1 MPTPEP
7 IAIIGMSCR
16 FAGGVTSPEDFWELL
31 SAGRDTIGQVPAE
44 RWQFYARQSPAHAAA
59 VRDAPATGSFL
70 DDIKGF
76 DAEFFD
82 VTPREATL
90 MDPQQRIV
98 LELAWEALEHA
109 GVPPREL
116 AGTDAAVFMGV
127 GADDYGRRLLED
139 LPSIEAWTG
148 IGSAYCAVANRVSY
162 ALDLRGPSVA
172 VDTACSSSL
181 VAIHLAAQALRAGEC
196 ELALAGGVLVMAAPG
211 LSLVLDA
218 AGATSPDG
226 RSKSFDATAD
236 GYGRGEGGGVV
247 VLKLLRDAERDGD
260 RVLAVVR
267 GSAVR
272 QDGRTNGIM
281 APDADAQMYL
291 LRRAYAASGID
302 PATVDYVEAHGTGTR
317 VGDPLEAAAMASVF
331 GVGRGSPCLIG
342 SVKPNIGHLEAGSGV
357 AGVIK
362 AVLALRHGTVPASL
376 NVTRPNPAIDW
387 DATGLR
393 VATELT
399 AWPDGP
405 GPRRAGVSGF
415 GYGGTIA
422 HVILEQAP
430 APATIDPDAAHDDGV
445 NLYPLSAATPQALA
459 EQAGQLADR
468 LVGDDASL
476 AAVGHTLALR
486 RSHLPERAAVMAGDR
501 SELVTGLRE
510 VAAQARNAVT
520 GQVLPYAG
528 RGVVWVFSGHGSQW
542 TGMGRE
548 LVAEHPVFAAVI
560 DRLEPVFA
568 AELGF
573 SLRGL
578 LAADQSQP
586 VDVVQPM
593 IFAVQVALGAAWRT
607 AGVRPDAVIG
617 HSVGEIAAAVTAGM
631 LTLEEGARLV
641 CRRSVLLRPAIGAGA
656 MAMVNIAPDE
666 AQRRLGARDDVVVAI
681 AASPGWTVVSGAPA
695 AVAEL
700 REQWR
705 ADGFAV
711 RMVDSD
717 VAFHGPQMDPLL
729 DKLAAAAHDLAPRQ
743 PRIRVYSTA
752 MEDPR
757 STTARDGAYWAR
769 NLRDQVRLAG
779 AVTAA
784 AEDGYRLFVEIS
796 AHPVVA
802 HSVEDTLASLGIRD
816 AYVGI
821 SLRRG
826 RPELRSLLSSAAQLY
841 CHGAEVDWAAL
852 WPRRELADLPGTAW
866 QHKPYWVDEPA
877 QRPAVTTHDPLSHT
891 LLGQQ
896 VSVRGTSVVEAWS
909 TVVDLASRP
918 YPGRHPV
925 RGVEIVPAAVLLETF
940 FAAASARRAWPDLT
954 DVALRVP
961 VSLAQRR
968 DLQVS
973 LQDSALRLSSRIA
986 GDHDDDRGWLTHTT
1000 ATVVTHAG
1008 LPDAADTVEAE
1019 ELLAPEY
1026 VVDRLSTLGV
1036 AAMGFAWNVRSLRRG
1051 PDVLSAAVDL
1061 DGGSYGP
1068 HRWAPILDAALSIA
1082 SVVFPGAAVLR
1093 MPAHLERITL
1103 ASSAPRSARVT
1114 VHRTGAEMVD
1124 IDITD
1129 TAGAPVARLKQ
1140 LRYGRMETGEQD
1152 ATLVYTLGW
1161 RPAAAAA
1168 PHEQDR
1174 SELVVL
1180 GPPSPLRTR
1189 LAAALGSPVL
1199 DSPEGLRAPATVVVV
1214 PPPVAEDA
1222 AWLLA
1227 RTAGHPAVTRLWAI
1241 TEGVLEAHAA
1251 TAVDQGALWGL
1262 GRIIGGEQPGL
1273 WGGVVDIGADPADAD
1288 AVAEVLRT
1296 IRGEDV
1302 VAVRGG
1308 VASVP
1313 RLRARAGSMA
1323 VSDQH
1328 CDPGATYL
1336 VTGGLG
1342 VLGLEVARWLAGRG
1356 ARRLVLAGRD
1366 GLPPRERWDEVSDP
1380 GVRARIDAVVALE
1393 RLGVTVRPLA
1403 LDIADAAAARRLL
1416 DPSALGLPAI
1426 RGIVHAA
1433 GVLDNRLL
1441 RDLDEVSLRTVMR
1454 PKVSGAR
1461 VLHTLF
1467 PPGSVDFFVMF
1478 SSAGQLLGLPGQASY
1493 ATANAYLDTLAA
1505 HRRAAGDRG
1514 SLAIGWTSWRGLGM
1528 STSSE
1533 AIDLELAAHGTA
1545 DITAAEAFDAW
1556 ERLTGGDDAY
1566 AAVLR
1571 VLPPSAGEP
1580 PRTPLLRELATVAVV
1595 RTAPAHADAP
1605 WVALK
1610 GAERHAAL
1618 VDAVTRRVAEESGL
1632 SAADIDSHRPLTEM
1646 GLDSLMTTR
1655 VRHRLQQDF
1664 SVALPATLLWDQPTV
1679 DGIAAY
1685 AGALLPAAPDAAEG
1699 DS

>member
-1 MPTPEP
+1 MPSPEP

-16 FAGGVTSPEDFWELL
+16 FAGGVTSPEQFWDLL
-31 SAGRDTIGQVPAE
+31 RTGRDTIGRVPAD
-44 RWQFYARQSPAHAAA
+44 RWQFYARQSSEHAAA
-59 VRDAPATGSFL
+59 VRDTPATGSFL

-82 VTPREATL
+82 ITPREAAL
-90 MDPQQRIV
+90 MDPQQRMV

-109 GVPPREL
+109 GVPPRDL

-139 LPSIEAWTG
+139 LPTIEAWTG
-148 IGSAYCAVANRVSY
+148 IGGAYCAVANRVSY

-196 ELALAGGVLVMAAPG
+196 EVALAGGVLVMAAPG

-226 RSKSFDATAD
+226 RSKSFDAAAD

-247 VLKLLRDAERDGD
+247 VLKRLRDAERDGD

-331 GVGRGSPCLIG
+331 GVGRRTPCLIG

-362 AVLALRHGTVPASL
+362 AVLALRHGTIPASL

-387 DATGLR
+387 DATNLR

-430 APATIDPDAAHDDGV
+430 AAATVDAEVDT

-459 EQAGQLADR
+459 EQAGRLADR
-468 LVGDDASL
+468 LAAGDVSL
-476 AAVGHTLALR
+476 AAAGHTLALR
-486 RSHLPERAAVMAGDR
+486 RSHLPERAAVVAGDHD
-501 SELVTGLRE
+501 ELITGLRE
-510 VAAQARNAVT
+510 VAARARSALT
-520 GQVLPYAG
+520 GQVLPHAG

-542 TGMGRE
+542 TGMARE
-548 LVAEHPVFAAVI
+548 LTATHPVFAAVI

-568 AELGF
+568 AELGV
-573 SLRGL
+573 SLRAL
-578 LAADQSQP
+578 LAEDRTHP

-593 IFAVQVALGAAWRT
+593 IFAVQVALGAAWRA

-631 LTLEEGARLV
+631 LTPEEGARLV
-641 CRRSVLLRPAIGAGA
+641 CRRSLLLRPVIGAGA
-656 MAMVNIAPDE
+656 MAMINIAPAE

-681 AASPGWTVVSGAPA
+681 AASPGWTVVSGAPD
-695 AVAEL
+695 AVAQLSEH
-700 REQWR
+700 WR

-711 RMVDSD
+711 RMVNSD
-717 VAFHGPQMDPLL
+717 VAFHSPQMDPLL
-729 DKLAAAAHDLAPRQ
+729 DKLAAAAHDLSPRP

-752 MEDPR
+752 MDDPR
-757 STTARDGAYWAR
+757 SATARDGSYWAR

-796 AHPVVA
+796 PHPVVA
-802 HSVEDTLASLGIRD
+802 HSVDDTLTSLGISD

-826 RPELRSLLSSAAQLY
+826 RPELRSLLTAAAELY
-841 CHGAEVDWAAL
+841 CRGAEVDWAAL

-866 QHKPYWVDEPA
+866 QHKPYWVEESA
-877 QRPAVTTHDPLSHT
+877 ARPAVTTHDPFTHT
-891 LLGQQ
+891 LLGHR
-896 VSVRGTSVVEAWS
+896 VTVRGTSTVDSWS
-909 TVVDLASRP
+909 TVVDLNSRP

-940 FAAASARRAWPDLT
+940 LAAASARRAWPDLT

-973 LQDSALRLSSRIA
+973 LQDGSLRLSSRIA
-986 GDHDDDRGWLTHTT
+986 GGRDDDDDRGWLTHTT
-1000 ATVVTHAG
+1000 ATVTTHAG
-1008 LPDAADTVEAE
+1008 LPGTAETVETAE
-1019 ELLAPEY
+1019 ELAPSY
-1026 VVDRLSTLGV
+1026 VVDRLATLGV

-1051 PDVLSAAVDL
+1051 LDVLSAVVDL

-1068 HRWAPILDAALSIA
+1068 HRWTPILDAALSIA
-1082 SVVFPGAAVLR
+1082 SVIFPGPAVLR
-1093 MPAHLERITL
+1093 MPAHLGRITL
-1103 ASSAPRSARVT
+1103 APTAPRAARITVRRTAAETVT
-1114 VHRTGAEMVD
+1114 VE
-1124 IDITD
+1124 ITD
-1129 TAGAPVARLKQ
+1129 AGGVPAARLDD
-1140 LRYGRMETGEQD
+1140 LRYGRMEATEQD
-1152 ATLVYTLGW
+1152 ATLVYTVGW
-1161 RPAAAAA
+1161 RPAAVTAPQDQAAK
-1168 PHEQDR
+1168 P
-1174 SELVVL
+1174 LVVL
-1180 GPPSPLRTR
+1180 GPPSPLRSR
-1189 LAAALGSPVL
+1189 LATALGCPAL
-1199 DSPEGLRAPATVVVV
+1199 EAPEHLTAPAAVVVA

-1241 TEGVLEAHAA
+1241 TEGVLEGRTAA
-1251 TAVDQGALWGL
+1251 APEHGALWGL
-1262 GRIIGGEQPGL
+1262 GRVIGGEQPGL
-1273 WGGVVDIGADPADAD
+1273 WGGVIDIGADPADAG
-1288 AVAEVLRT
+1288 ALAEVLRT
-1296 IRGEDV
+1296 VRGEDV

-1308 VASVP
+1308 VTSVP
-1313 RLRARAGSMA
+1313 RLRPRVGPMART
-1323 VSDQH
+1323 DQD
-1328 CDPGATYL
+1328 CGPGATYL
-1336 VTGGLG
+1336 ITGGLG

-1356 ARRLVLAGRD
+1356 ARRLVLTGRQ
-1366 GLPPRERWDEVSDP
+1366 GLPPRERWHEVSEP
-1380 GVRARIDAVVALE
+1380 GVRARVDAVVALE
-1393 RLGVTVRPLA
+1393 RLGVTVQPLA
-1403 LDIADAAAARRLL
+1403 LDVADAAAARRLL
-1416 DPSALGLPAI
+1416 DPSTLGLPPI
-1426 RGIVHAA
+1426 RGVVHAA

-1441 RDLDEVSLRTVMR
+1441 RDLDEASLRTVMR

-1461 VLHTLF
+1461 VLHELF
-1467 PPGSVDFFVMF
+1467 PPGSVDFFVLF

-1493 ATANAYLDTLAA
+1493 AAANAYLDTLAA
-1505 HRRAAGDRG
+1505 HRRAAGDAG

-1556 ERLTGGDDAY
+1556 ELLAGGDDAY

-1571 VLPPSAGEP
+1571 VHPPGPGEP
-1580 PRTPLLRELATVAVV
+1580 ARTPLLRDLAAVAEV
-1595 RTAPAHADAP
+1595 RTAPVRADAP
-1605 WVALK
+1605 WALLG

-1618 VDAVTRRVAEESGL
+1618 VDAVAHRVAEESGL
-1632 SAADIDSHRPLTEM
+1632 SATDIDNHRPLTEM

-1685 AGALLPAAPDAAEG
+1685 AGGLLPQAPGTAEG
-1699 DS
+1699 VL

>member
-31 SAGRDTIGQVPAE
+31 RSGNDTIGRVPAE

-59 VRDAPATGSFL
+59 VRDAPAAGSFL

-82 VTPREATL
+82 ITPREAAL

-109 GVPPREL
+109 GVPPGEL

-139 LPSIEAWTG
+139 LPTIEAWTG
-148 IGSAYCAVANRVSY
+148 IGGAYCAVANRVSY

-196 ELALAGGVLVMAAPG
+196 EVALAGGVLVMAAPG

-226 RSKSFDATAD
+226 RSKSFDAAAD

-291 LRRAYAASGID
+291 LRRAYAAAGID

-331 GVGRGSPCLIG
+331 GVGRRTPCLIG

-362 AVLALRHGTVPASL
+362 AVLALGHGTVPASL

-430 APATIDPDAAHDDGV
+430 AAATAVETDDEASV
-445 NLYPLSAATPQALA
+445 YPLSAATPQALA
-459 EQAGQLADR
+459 EQAGRLADR
-468 LVGDDASL
+468 LTAGAGSSL

-486 RSHLPERAAVMAGDR
+486 RSHLPERAAVVAGDR
-501 SELVTGLRE
+501 DELVAGLRE

-520 GQVLPYAG
+520 GQVLPHAG

-542 TGMGRE
+542 TGMARE
-548 LVAEHPVFAAVI
+548 LDAGHPVFAAVI
-560 DRLEPVFA
+560 NRLEPVFA
-568 AELGF
+568 AELGV
-573 SLRGL
+573 SLRAV
-578 LAADQSQP
+578 LADDRSQP

-593 IFAVQVALGAAWRT
+593 IFAVQVALGAAWRA

-641 CRRSVLLRPAIGAGA
+641 CRRSMLLRPAIGAGA

-666 AQRRLGARDDVVVAI
+666 AQRRLGTRDDVVVAI
-681 AASPGWTVVSGAPA
+681 AASPGWTVVSGTPE
-695 AVAEL
+695 AVAVL
-700 REQWR
+700 GEQWR

-711 RMVDSD
+711 RMVNSD
-717 VAFHGPQMDPLL
+717 VAFHSPQMDPLL
-729 DKLAAAAHDLAPRQ
+729 DKLAAAAHDLSPRP

-752 MEDPR
+752 MADPR
-757 STTARDGAYWAR
+757 STTVRDGAYWAR

-784 AEDGYRLFVEIS
+784 AEDGYRLFLEIS
-796 AHPVVA
+796 PHPVVA
-802 HSVEDTLASLGIRD
+802 HSVDDTLASLGISD

-826 RPELRSLLSSAAQLY
+826 RPELRSLLSSAAGLY
-841 CHGAEVDWAAL
+841 CHGADLDWAAL

-877 QRPAVTTHDPLSHT
+877 ARPAVTTHDPLSHT
-891 LLGQQ
+891 LLGHQ
-896 VSVRGTSVVEAWS
+896 VSVRGTSMVESWS
-909 TVVDLASRP
+909 TVVDLGSRP

-961 VSLAQRR
+961 VSLTQRR

-973 LQDSALRLSSRIA
+973 LQDGSLRLSSRIA
-986 GDHDDDRGWLTHTT
+986 DGRDDDRGWLTHTT
-1000 ATVVTHAG
+1000 ATVAAHAG
-1008 LPDAADTVEAE
+1008 LPDAAGAAEAGE
-1019 ELLAPEY
+1019 ELAPGY
-1026 VVDRLSTLGV
+1026 VVDRLATLGV

-1051 PDVLSAAVDL
+1051 PDVLTAEVDL

-1082 SVVFPGAAVLR
+1082 SVVFPGAPVLR
-1093 MPAHLERITL
+1093 MPAHLGRITL
-1103 ASSAPRSARVT
+1103 AATAPRSARIT
-1114 VHRTGAEMVD
+1114 VRRSGAEVVD
-1124 IDITD
+1124 VEITD
-1129 TAGAPVARLKQ
+1129 AGGAPVARLEQ
-1140 LRYGRMETGEQD
+1140 LRYGRMEAGDED
-1152 ATLVYTLGW
+1152 APLVYTLGW
-1161 RPAAAAA
+1161 RPAAATA
-1168 PHEQDR
+1168 PQDQDR
-1174 SELVVL
+1174 ADLVVL
-1180 GPPSPLRTR
+1180 GPPSPLRAR
-1189 LAAALGSPVL
+1189 VAAALGCPVV
-1199 DSPEGLRAPATVVVV
+1199 DSPEQLSTAAGVVVV

-1227 RTAGHPAVTRLWAI
+1227 RAAGHPAVTRLWAI
-1241 TEGVLEAHAA
+1241 TEGVLEGHAA
-1251 TAVDQGALWGL
+1251 AAVEHGTLWGL
-1262 GRIIGGEQPGL
+1262 GRIIGGERPQL
-1273 WGGVVDIGADPADAD
+1273 WGGVVDIGADPADAG

-1313 RLRARAGSMA
+1313 RLRPRVGTM
-1323 VSDQH
+1323 VSTDQG

-1356 ARRLVLAGRD
+1356 ARRLVLAGRE
-1366 GLPPRERWDEVSDP
+1366 GLPPRERWDGESDP
-1380 GVRARIDAVVALE
+1380 GVRARIDGVVALE

-1416 DPSALGLPAI
+1416 DPSALGMPAI
-1426 RGIVHAA
+1426 RGVVHAA

-1441 RDLDEVSLRTVMR
+1441 RDLDEGSLRTVMR

-1461 VLHTLF
+1461 VLHALF
-1467 PPGSVDFFVMF
+1467 PPGSVDFFVLF

-1493 ATANAYLDTLAA
+1493 AAANAYLDTLAA
-1505 HRRAAGDRG
+1505 HRRAAGDAG
-1514 SLAIGWTSWRGLGM
+1514 SLAIGWTSWHGLGM

-1556 ERLTGGDDAY
+1556 ELLAGGDDAY

-1571 VLPPSAGEP
+1571 VRPPNAGEP
-1580 PRTPLLRELATVAVV
+1580 PRTPLLRDLAAVTVV
-1595 RTAPAHADAP
+1595 RTAPAEADAP
-1605 WVALK
+1605 WVELG

-1664 SVALPATLLWDQPTV
+1664 SVVLPATLLWDQPTV

-1685 AGALLPAAPDAAEG
+1685 AGGLLPAAPGAAEG